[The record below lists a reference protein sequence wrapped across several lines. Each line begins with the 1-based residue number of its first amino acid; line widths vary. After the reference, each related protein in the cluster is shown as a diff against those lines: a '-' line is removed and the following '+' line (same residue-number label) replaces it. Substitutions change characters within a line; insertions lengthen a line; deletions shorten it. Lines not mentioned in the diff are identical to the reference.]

1 MSLVPQTSAS
11 YNLLALTADLVPQF
25 DETRPAHY
33 RLFDIRSVVAPRE
46 VAGGLPKF
54 LTPVESVGR
63 VQILDAP
70 GGGYFDVV
78 DVAAWSPANK
88 QNFFDLN
95 SRWLQSDWPERK
107 AYVWLNFRGAAP
119 ANVPP
124 LPEADR
130 FRRTAAAP
138 QSSAGTIASERQDG
152 EVYRADLE
160 IARPSFALFKMTWH
174 PNWVAYV
181 DGKAATDG
189 DAVAWIH
196 RRSDDRRAPRVAA
209 AIRAGY
215 VEAVDG
221 ARRLAGGGR
230 TGAGGAQRVSGARG
244 AGECGGGAR
253 AGSGKYAGSRK
264 GQPSIA

>member
-1 MSLVPQTSAS
+1 M
-11 YNLLALTADLVPQF
+11 LALTADLIPQF

-107 AYVWLNFRGAAP
+107 AYVRLNFRRGRAGGC
-119 ANVPP
+119 
-124 LPEADR
+124 
-130 FRRTAAAP
+130 AAAP
-138 QSSAGTIASERQDG
+138 
-152 EVYRADLE
+152 
-160 IARPSFALFKMTWH
+160 
-174 PNWVAYV
+174 
-181 DGKAATDG
+181 
-189 DAVAWIH
+189 
-196 RRSDDRRAPRVAA
+196 
-209 AIRAGY
+209 
-215 VEAVDG
+215 
-221 ARRLAGGGR
+221 GGR
-230 TGAGGAQRVSGARG
+230 SASAAGRGPGEQRRHH
-244 AGECGGGAR
+244 R
-253 AGSGKYAGSRK
+253 
-264 GQPSIA
+264 Q